1 MYNEGIMFT
10 VLLSGGSGKRLWP
23 LSNDKRSKQ
32 FVRVLTDASGQPVSM
47 AQHMWSHLTRAGLA
61 EHTLICTGKGQAET
75 ITGQLGAVP
84 MALEPDRRD
93 TFPAIA
99 LSCLYALDYLQA
111 DPEDAICF
119 IPVDPYT
126 DDAYFS
132 ALPKLEA
139 LLKTTDAQI
148 ALMGAMPTHPS
159 SKYGY
164 ILPAER
170 YEDYITVRAFRE
182 KPAEAEAADL
192 IAEGA
197 LWNCGVFCFRISLI
211 QSALQK
217 YGDFKGY
224 DDLYARYADL
234 PKISFDY
241 EILEKSNRLV
251 ALPFDGMWKDLGTWN
266 AIAEQMSR
274 PSLGDVIMSDCKN
287 TVAINELAVPV
298 VTVGLENVV
307 VVAAPDGILVADR
320 EASEGLK
327 SIVNS
332 LDRPPMFEER
342 SWGTL
347 QTIDITGG
355 DRCTKR
361 LRLFAGMCSSCHYH
375 QKRDEIWVILSG
387 RGKLILDDDLIS
399 LRAGS
404 TVRIP
409 KGQHHIVKA
418 ITDLDFLEIHLG
430 EELEEDIIRHGF
442 DFDCELQ
449 RILNL

>member
-1 MYNEGIMFT
+1 MYT

-32 FVRVLTDASGQPVSM
+32 FVRILSNEEGRSISM
-47 AQHMWSHLTRAGLA
+47 VQHMWAHLSAAGLS

-75 ITGQLGAVP
+75 ITGQLGTVP

-93 TFPAIA
+93 TFPAVA
-99 LSCLYALDYLQA
+99 LSALYALDYLGA
-111 DPEDAICF
+111 DPGDAICF

-126 DDAYFS
+126 DDAYFE
-132 ALPKLEA
+132 ALPKLES
-139 LLKTTDAQI
+139 LLDTADVDI
-148 ALMGAMPTHPS
+148 VLMGATPDSPS

-164 ILPAER
+164 ILPKQC
-170 YEDYITVRAFRE
+170 YNGYITVRAFRE
-182 KPAEAEAADL
+182 KPDEAEAADL

-211 QSALQK
+211 QKALEK
-217 YGDFKGY
+217 YGNFKGY
-224 DDLYARYADL
+224 DDLYARYHDL

-241 EILEKSNRLV
+241 EILEKSKRL
-251 ALPFDGMWKDLGTWN
+251 AAMPFNGLWKDLGTWN
-266 AIAEQMSR
+266 AIAEQMAT
-274 PSLGDVIMSDCKN
+274 PSLGDVIMADCRN

-298 VTVGLENVV
+298 VTMGLSDVV

-320 EASEGLK
+320 TASEGLK
-327 SIVNS
+327 AVVAG

-375 QKRDEIWVILSG
+375 EKRDEIWVILAG

-399 LRAGS
+399 LRPGS
-404 TVRIP
+404 TVRIS

-418 ITDLDFLEIHLG
+418 ITDLDFLEIHMG
-430 EELEEDIIRHGF
+430 EEQEGDINRQGF
-442 DFDCELQ
+442 DFDKELR

>member
-1 MYNEGIMFT
+1 MYT

-32 FVRVLTDASGQPVSM
+32 FVRILSDCEGRSLSM
-47 AQHMWSHLTRAGLA
+47 VQYMWAHLVRAGLA
-61 EHTLICTGKGQAET
+61 EYTLICTGKGQAET
-75 ITGQLGAVP
+75 ITGQLGQVP
-84 MALEPDRRD
+84 MALEPHRRN

-99 LSCLYALDYLQA
+99 LSALYALDYLGA
-111 DPEDAICF
+111 KPEDAICF

-126 DDAYFS
+126 DNAYFE
-132 ALPKLEA
+132 ALPRLEA
-139 LLKTTDAQI
+139 LLQSTDAEV
-148 ALMGAMPTHPS
+148 ALMGATPTAPS

-164 ILPAER
+164 ILPQER
-170 YEDYITVRAFRE
+170 CNGYITVRAFKE
-182 KPAEAEAADL
+182 KPAEEEAADL

-197 LWNCGVFCFRISLI
+197 LWNCGVFCFRISYI
-211 QSALQK
+211 QKAIAK
-217 YGDFKGY
+217 YGDFSGY
-224 DDLYARYADL
+224 DDLYARYCDL

-241 EILEKSNRLV
+241 EVLERAERLV
-251 ALPFDGMWKDLGTWN
+251 AMPFDGLWKDLGTWN
-266 AIAEQMSR
+266 AIADQMAE
-274 PSLGDVIMSDCKN
+274 PTLGDVIMANCHN

-298 VTVGLENVV
+298 VTMGLSDVV

-320 EASEGLK
+320 NASEGLK
-327 SIVNS
+327 SVIAD

-361 LRLFAGMCSSCHYH
+361 LRLFAGMCSSCHHH
-375 QKRDEIWVILSG
+375 QMRDEIWVILSG

-399 LRAGS
+399 LKPGS
-404 TVRIP
+404 TVRIS
-409 KGQHHIVKA
+409 KGQQHIVKA
-418 ITDLDFLEIHLG
+418 ITDLDFLEIHMG
-430 EELEEDIIRHGF
+430 KEQEDDINRRGF
-442 DFDCELQ
+442 DFDSELR

>member
-1 MYNEGIMFT
+1 MYT

-32 FVRVLTDASGQPVSM
+32 FVRILSDQEGQPLSM
-47 AQHMWSHLTRAGLA
+47 VQHMWKHLEKAGLSSR
-61 EHTLICTGKGQAET
+61 TLICTGKGQAET
-75 ITGQLGAVP
+75 INSQLGQVP

-99 LSCLYALDYLQA
+99 LSSLYALDYLGA
-111 DPEDAICF
+111 SGDDVICF

-126 DDAYFS
+126 DDEYFH
-132 ALPKLEA
+132 ALSKLET
-139 LLKTTDAQI
+139 LLTTTDADI
-148 ALMGAMPTHPS
+148 ALMGATPHTPS

-164 ILPAER
+164 ILPKNR
-170 YEDYITVRAFRE
+170 YDDYITVRAFRE
-182 KPAEAEAADL
+182 KPSEADAADL

-211 QSALQK
+211 QKALKK
-217 YGDFKGY
+217 YGNFAGY
-224 DDLYARYADL
+224 DDLYERYNDL

-241 EILEKSNRLV
+241 EILENTERLV
-251 ALPFDGMWKDLGTWN
+251 AMPFNGLWKDLGTWN
-266 AIAEQMSR
+266 AIAEEMNQSAI
-274 PSLGDVIMSDCKN
+274 GDVIMTDCEN

-298 VTVGLENVV
+298 VTMGLSNVV

-320 EASEGLK
+320 TASEGLK
-327 SIVNS
+327 SAIVGI
-332 LDRPPMFEER
+332 DRPPMYEER
-342 SWGTL
+342 RWGTL
-347 QTIDITGG
+347 QTIDITGE

-361 LRLFAGMCSSCHYH
+361 LRLFAGMSSSCHYH
-375 QKRDEIWVILSG
+375 QMRDEIWVILAG

-399 LRAGS
+399 LKPGS

-409 KGQHHIVKA
+409 RGQHHIVKA
-418 ITDLDFLEIHLG
+418 ITDLDFLEIHMG
-430 EELEEDIIRHGF
+430 EEKEDDIIRHGF
-442 DFDCELQ
+442 DFDKELQ

>member
-1 MYNEGIMFT
+1 MYT

-32 FVRVLTDASGQPVSM
+32 FVRVLSDADGHSISM
-47 AQHMWSHLTRAGLA
+47 VQHMWNHLTSAGLA

-75 ITGQLGAVP
+75 ITSQLGQVP
-84 MALEPDRRD
+84 MALEPFRRD
-93 TFPAIA
+93 TFPAVA
-99 LSCLYALDYLQA
+99 LSAMYARDHLGA
-111 DPEDAICF
+111 DANDAICF

-126 DDAYFS
+126 DDAYFD

-139 LLKTTDAQI
+139 LLDESGAEI
-148 ALMGAMPTHPS
+148 ALMGAIPDAPS

-164 ILPAER
+164 IVPKECLNG
-170 YEDYITVRAFRE
+170 YVTVSAFRE
-182 KPAEAEAADL
+182 KPSEEEAADL

-211 QSALQK
+211 EKALEQ
-217 YGDFKGY
+217 YGSFTGY
-224 DDLYARYADL
+224 DDLYARYNDL

-241 EILEKSNRLV
+241 EILEKAKRLV
-251 ALPFDGMWKDLGTWN
+251 AMPFNGMWKDLGTWN
-266 AIAEQMSR
+266 AIAEQMKQS
-274 PSLGDVIMSDCKN
+274 SLGDVIMADCVN

-298 VTVGLENVV
+298 VTMGLSDVV

-320 EASEGLK
+320 AASEGLK
-327 SIVNS
+327 TVISD

-347 QTIDITGG
+347 QTIDVTGG

-375 QKRDEIWVILSG
+375 ERRDEIWVILAG
-387 RGKLILDDDLIS
+387 RGKMILEDDLIS
-399 LRAGS
+399 LKAGS

-409 KGQHHIVKA
+409 KGMHHIVKA

-430 EELEEDIIRHGF
+430 EEMEEDIIRHGF
-442 DFDCELQ
+442 DFDKELD

>member
-1 MYNEGIMFT
+1 MYT
-10 VLLSGGSGKRLWP
+10 ALLSGGSGKRLWP

-32 FVRVLTDASGQPVSM
+32 FVRILTDDEGRSVSM
-47 AQHMWSHLTRAGLA
+47 VQHMWRHLEDAGLA
-61 EHTLICTGKGQAET
+61 QHTLICTGKGQAET
-75 ITGQLGAVP
+75 ISGQLGQVP
-84 MALEPDRRD
+84 IALEPARRD

-99 LSCLYALDYLQA
+99 LSCLYALEYLGA
-111 DPEDAICF
+111 SEDDAICF

-126 DDAYFS
+126 DDAYFE
-132 ALPKLEA
+132 ALPRLEE
-139 LLKTTDAQI
+139 LLRSTDAEI
-148 ALMGAMPTHPS
+148 ALMGATPDSPS

-164 ILPAER
+164 ILPEKR
-170 YEDYITVRAFRE
+170 CDGYITVSAFRE
-182 KPAEAEAADL
+182 KPSEAEAADL

-211 QSALQK
+211 KKALEK
-217 YGDFKGY
+217 YGTFNGY
-224 DDLYARYADL
+224 DELYARYQDL

-241 EILEKSNRLV
+241 EILEKAKRLV
-251 ALPFDGMWKDLGTWN
+251 AMPFNGMWKDLGTWN
-266 AIAEQMSR
+266 AIAEQMKQS
-274 PSLGDVIMSDCKN
+274 SLGDVIMADCNN

-298 VTVGLENVV
+298 VTMGLSDVV

-320 EASEGLK
+320 TASEGLK
-327 SIVNS
+327 SVIAS

-375 QKRDEIWVILSG
+375 EMRDEIWVILSG

-399 LRAGS
+399 LKPGS

-409 KGQHHIVKA
+409 RGQHHIVKA
-418 ITDLDFLEIHLG
+418 ITDLDFLEIHMG
-430 EELEEDIIRHGF
+430 EEQEDDIIRHGF
-442 DFDCELQ
+442 NFDNELQ